1 MERGT
6 FFNLPNSISLSRLLL
21 AFAFVAID
29 GTWERV
35 TLIIAAATTDFLDG
49 WLARRAKSASVA
61 GALIDP
67 IADRL
72 FVLAAV
78 SSYLIEGRLTT
89 GQFIIF
95 LSRDIMTAIGFIVA
109 RFIPGLTAASFR
121 ARFLGKAVTGLQ
133 LATLFAVLVAP
144 SSVQVL
150 VILIGLLS
158 AASIVDYTA
167 ALERA
172 RRAASKKNA
181 ALLILG
187 AAGGFITG
195 SVAEGQGSRLEGR
208 VDAIISRT
216 SAVHAGLGL
225 TFHTGTYLRSGIVAG
240 IGGGGDGLSGRLDI
254 VNRFHLDPFRESR
267 WAPYAGGGV
276 SGRIDDER
284 RVYLLLLVGVD
295 GPVSRGLTTTVEA
308 GLGGGGRIGVI
319 VRRAAAERR

>member
-21 AFAFVAID
+21 AFAFVVID

-35 TLIIAAATTDFLDG
+35 TLIVAAATTDFLDG

-67 IADRL
+67 IADRV

-89 GQFIIF
+89 GQFMIF
-95 LSRDIMTAIGFIVA
+95 LSRDIMTAVGFIVA

-121 ARFLGKAVTGLQ
+121 ARFLGKAVTVLQ
-133 LATLFAVLVAP
+133 LATLFAVLIAP

-158 AASIVDYTA
+158 AASIADYTA

-172 RRAASKKNA
+172 RRAASKKA
-181 ALLILG
+181 ALLILAAGAVIAGSAEAQG
-187 AAGGFITG
+187 AA
-195 SVAEGQGSRLEGR
+195 LEGR
-208 VDAIISRT
+208 VDALVART
-216 SAVHAGLGL
+216 SAVHAGAGV

-240 IGGGGDGLSGRLDI
+240 VGTGDDGPSGRIDI

-276 SGRIDDER
+276 SGRFGGDR
-284 RVYLLLLVGVD
+284 GVYLLLLIGVD
-295 GPVSRGLTTTVEA
+295 GPVSRGLTTSVEA
-308 GLGGGGRIGVI
+308 GLGGGGRIGVT